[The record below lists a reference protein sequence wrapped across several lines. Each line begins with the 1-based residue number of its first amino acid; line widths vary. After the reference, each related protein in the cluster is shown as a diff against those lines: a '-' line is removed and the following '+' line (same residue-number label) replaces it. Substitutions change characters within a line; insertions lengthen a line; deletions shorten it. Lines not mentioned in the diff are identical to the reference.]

1 MLEGREQLQLRG
13 RAFGWMTWRHMF
25 GLESKNIRIEQ
36 LAPNIP
42 CVMVELYYEISC
54 CAQVKSLSLSVVLV
68 TNTTTCHCIRQPGIL
83 LCYVVLYLFL
93 VVVASPTN

>member
-1 MLEGREQLQLRG
+1 
-13 RAFGWMTWRHMF
+13 
-25 GLESKNIRIEQ
+25 
-36 LAPNIP
+36 
-42 CVMVELYYEISC
+42 
-54 CAQVKSLSLSVVLV
+54 V